1 MNRLF
6 EKLGIIVP
14 EIMLPS
20 KGVDLAKWAVIAC
33 DQYTSQP
40 EYWEKV
46 RREVGESPSALNLV
60 LPEIYL
66 KDGDTASRISRI
78 NETMAHYVNSG
89 ILKPLNPCFILVER
103 STPRYSFKKRADTGS
118 RPGVL

>member
-20 KGVDLAKWAVIAC
+20 KGTDLEKWAVIAC

-46 RREVGESPSALNLV
+46 HREVGESPSA
-60 LPEIYL
+60 
-66 KDGDTASRISRI
+66 
-78 NETMAHYVNSG
+78 
-89 ILKPLNPCFILVER
+89 
-103 STPRYSFKKRADTGS
+103 
-118 RPGVL
+118 